1 MVWFVFL
8 SEYLMYFRAMFLH
21 THGKHL
27 KTLVFSYFQW
37 VYRKAG
43 SLAWSGLKSATEI
56 HGFIK
61 QN

>member
-1 MVWFVFL
+1 
-8 SEYLMYFRAMFLH
+8 MYFRTMFLH

-27 KTLVFSYFQW
+27 KTLVFTYFQW